1 MSDHALIIILLQIT
15 ATTPMTSE
23 VLGISTTLAPRS
35 PSTHTTPPEVP
46 RTSMITKA
54 SITQNMTP
62 DTFAPTT
69 SKASTTS
76 QGTKNLVHYDIKGI
90 QSTKDKI

>member
-1 MSDHALIIILLQIT
+1 MSDHVLMIILLQKT
-15 ATTPMTSE
+15 ATTPRTSE
-23 VLGISTTLAPRS
+23 ALRTSTTLSPRS

-46 RTSMITKA
+46 STSMITKA

-62 DTFAPTT
+62 NTYAPMT

-76 QGTKNLVHYDIKGI
+76 QGT
-90 QSTKDKI
+90 

>member
-1 MSDHALIIILLQIT
+1 MSNHALIIILLQK
-15 ATTPMTSE
+15 ATTTPRTSE
-23 VLGISTTLAPRS
+23 AFRTSMILAPRS
-35 PSTHTTPPEVP
+35 PSIHTTPPEVP

-62 DTFAPTT
+62 DTYAPTT

-76 QGTKNLVHYDIKGI
+76 QGTKNLDHYDIKGT
-90 QSTKDKI
+90 QSNKDKI

>member
-1 MSDHALIIILLQIT
+1 MSDHVLIIILLQKT
-15 ATTPMTSE
+15 ATTPRTSE
-23 VLGISTTLAPRS
+23 ALRTSTTLSPRS

-46 RTSMITKA
+46 STSMITKA

-62 DTFAPTT
+62 NTYAPMT

-76 QGTKNLVHYDIKGI
+76 QGT
-90 QSTKDKI
+90 